1 LALLKSHE
9 QLAKNLSSK
18 SHAVLI
24 TPNGTSLTSED
35 FADQINT
42 WGISGISEIAFIIG
56 ASDFESNSTLAL
68 TSMEM
73 DSGLSATVVFEQIY
87 RAYRILNN
95 QPYHK

>member
-1 LALLKSHE
+1 
-9 QLAKNLSSK
+9 
-18 SHAVLI
+18 
-24 TPNGTSLTSED
+24 LTSED
-35 FADQINT
+35 FAEQINT
-42 WGISGISEIAFIIG
+42 WGISGISEIVFIIG